1 MYECSRAKNN
11 TRFIYLFPPR
21 PPFSLPPLPQN
32 HSAHASALLG
42 AKKRGVSR
50 ACSKIISISLRA
62 SLHLSPCHMHAFHSL
77 GFICQMDMR
86 THIHTHNLNFG
97 YSEGSVSHPDTF
109 TQLYVREFNSICN

>member
-1 MYECSRAKNN
+1 MYECSRDKNN

-21 PPFSLPPLPQN
+21 PPFSLPPLTQN

-86 THIHTHNLNFG
+86 THIHTHTILILVIQKVVLVIQIRLHN
-97 YSEGSVSHPDTF
+97 YM
-109 TQLYVREFNSICN
+109 